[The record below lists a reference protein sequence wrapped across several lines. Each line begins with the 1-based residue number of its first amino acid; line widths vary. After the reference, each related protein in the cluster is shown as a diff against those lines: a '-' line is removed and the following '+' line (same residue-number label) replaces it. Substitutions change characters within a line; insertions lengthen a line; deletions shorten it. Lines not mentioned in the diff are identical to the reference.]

1 MYITNSRLYIIL
13 YDPWLRLCP
22 VHLYITLI
30 TTNIGGGEEEEEGN
44 TSVVWF
50 LKRVSFNHQL
60 IIIKELVGVAFL
72 YTYAHTQ

>member
-30 TTNIGGGEEEEEGN
+30 TTNSGVGEEEEEN

-50 LKRVSFNHQL
+50 LKRVSLSQSSTHHHQRTSL
-60 IIIKELVGVAFL
+60 L
-72 YTYAHTQ
+72 YL